1 MGDGVMIKA
10 ILLSAPFFFI
20 IIDCMDR
27 PLLGLDLFSD
37 QPNNIRRAF
46 IFPLLKNNT
55 NTFRQ
60 VRNILLSIALVSKK
74 SYAQVMCPF
83 FVRDIIKMFGE
94 GSPRCD
100 IELMQLLNIPCIQNY
115 MEMNKKIME
124 FTDTRKFQRPSSH
137 CFTYLLD
144 RGADINCTFSDYNVT
159 PLMRAVYINRLD
171 LVQIFTRRGANVGA
185 YIHNKKDNRWRKL
198 YYVRDCNMIYNLQK
212 LNNCLQAHET
222 QKLRTALKIDKFLEI
237 KNAPSLVT
245 INNNFLVCSLRQEIK
260 APCKHGYGVMLS
272 NVYNNDK
279 DKIKKEVPH
288 AIAQALCAFIEFKN
302 SEKGR

>member
-1 MGDGVMIKA
+1 MRQQF
-10 ILLSAPFFFI
+10 LLSVFFFFTLMH
-20 IIDCMDR
+20 CMDV
-27 PLLGLDLFSD
+27 PLSQRDLFSE
-37 QPNNIRRAF
+37 QPNNIRKAF

-60 VRNILLSIALVSKK
+60 VRNILLSIALISKK
-74 SYAQVMCPF
+74 SYAQVTCPF
-83 FVRDIIKMFGE
+83 FVRDMIKMFGE

-100 IELMQLLNIPCIQNY
+100 IELMQRLNIPCIQNY
-115 MEMNKKIME
+115 IQMNKKIME
-124 FTDTRKFQRPSSH
+124 LTDTRKFQHPSSD
-137 CFTYLLD
+137 CFSCLLNC
-144 RGADINCTFSDYNVT
+144 GADINCTFSDYNVT

-171 LVQIFTRRGANVGA
+171 LVQLFIQRGANIGA

-198 YYVRDCNMIYNLQK
+198 YYVRDCNMIYYPHK

-260 APCKHGYGVMLS
+260 VPCKHGYGVMLG
-272 NVYNNDK
+272 NVYKSDK